1 LSSEEERYRN
11 EREFEK
17 LWRRSQRRTA
27 EPRDDNLLGIILAFG
42 DMNEDINTLR
52 KYLDFIRVRPTE
64 FTRSP
69 YWDERG
75 SPEQRLQLLE
85 SEVKDLKQR
94 IEVIESTNKGAYLDS
109 NWFEIVAEVITLYSQ
124 LPYIVAVY
132 CKKAEGVCDLLFVH
146 DSDDP
151 SSAQKEIFDRTL
163 VLERRFSKADFDY
176 LILRKDET
184 NVSDLATL
192 MLLYSRR

>member
-11 EREFEK
+11 ESEFEK
-17 LWRRSQRRTA
+17 LWRRSHRRTA
-27 EPRDDNLLGIILAFG
+27 EPRDDNPLGITLAL
-42 DMNEDINTLR
+42 DMNALR
-52 KYLDFIRVRPTE
+52 KYLEDNVFIRDRLTE
-64 FTRSP
+64 FARSS
-69 YWDERG
+69 YRDERS

-85 SEVKDLKQR
+85 GEVKGLKQR
-94 IEVIESTNKGAYLDS
+94 IEFIESTNKGAYLDS
-109 NWFEIVAEVITLYSQ
+109 NWFEIVAEVTTLYSQ

-132 CKKAEGVCDLLFVH
+132 SKKAEGACDLLFVH

-151 SSAQKEIFDRTL
+151 SSAENEIFDRTL

-176 LILRKDET
+176 LILHKNET
-184 NVSDLATL
+184 NDSDLATR